1 MGTLIGLC
9 LLIIGLNLYFVFEKN
24 IASILVLI
32 CFIACFC
39 LSFTMEQQI
48 KERGAI
54 ATSQE
59 TIEYQLVSLHEDT
72 AISGSGRRSYIE
84 ISEKTVYH
92 FYYKTQKNGKDG
104 FAPKTITS
112 NEVFIDETYE
122 ESAPVILEIRTTY
135 EYQFTKFEK
144 WWVGELISLQPY
156 TYVSYEIYVPT
167 GSIVETY
174 QLN

>member
-1 MGTLIGLC
+1 MGTLIGIC
-9 LLIIGLNLYFVFEKN
+9 LLIISAILYFIFEKN
-24 IASILVLI
+24 IAAFLSLI

-39 LSFTMEQQI
+39 FSFFMVQQI
-48 KERGAI
+48 SERGAI
-54 ATSQE
+54 AVSQE
-59 TIEYQLVSLHEDT
+59 IIEYQLASLHEDT

-112 NEVFIDETYE
+112 TEVFIEEIYE
-122 ESAPVILEIRTTY
+122 DSTPVILEFHTTY

-144 WWVGELISLQPY
+144 WWIGENIMVDPY
-156 TYVSYEIYVPT
+156 TYVSYEIRVPA
-167 GSIVETY
+167 GSIVESY
-174 QLN
+174 EFK